1 MSRQTI
7 NPLTRV
13 EGLGTVHLHLDGEQ
27 LQRVEL
33 RLSEP
38 PRLFESLLC
47 GRRIDEVP
55 ALVSRICAICSTPHA
70 LAACLA
76 LERVLDLTPPPAATL
91 VRKLALLGNLIQSHA
106 LHLFALVLPDLRG
119 TDSLVELL
127 RDGDPVAA
135 DGMALK
141 HFGNR
146 LQELAG
152 GRLIHP
158 VNLQL
163 GGVSCAPDRE
173 ALPEIIASCRHWQE
187 KVATW
192 QGTFKQIPEQPPAQP
207 ACGTP
212 LAVASHDPLPLWGDT
227 LQGGTETSDVKRY
240 RDWLLEQSQAES
252 SAKRVTGPAG
262 YWRTGALARCQL
274 QPLSAAFDTANIHAN
289 NIAQLHEISLALET
303 VGNHCQQLLAFET
316 SMLLQVTPQLQ
327 SGSGAIALEAPRGTL
342 VHQYGVDDSGR
353 IAQADIIT
361 PTTINQVAIEE
372 QLYADLAEGV
382 PHEQLKPRAEQI
394 VRAFDPCI
402 SCAVHM
408 IRR

>member
-1 MSRQTI
+1 MSRLTI
-7 NPLTRV
+7 TPLTRV
-13 EGLGTVHLHLDGEQ
+13 EGLGTLHLHLEGEH
-27 LQRVEL
+27 LDRVEL

-55 ALVSRICAICSTPHA
+55 ALVSRICAICSIPHA

-76 LERVLDLTPPPAATL
+76 LEKALDLTPPPAATL

-119 TDSLVELL
+119 AESLVKLL

-135 DGMALK
+135 DGIALK
-141 HFGNR
+141 QFGNR

-158 VNLQL
+158 VTLQL
-163 GGVSCAPDRE
+163 GGVTCAPARE
-173 ALPEIIASCRHWQE
+173 ALPEVISSCRHWQDRLE
-187 KVATW
+187 SW
-192 QGTFKQIPEQPPAQP
+192 QEVFTRPAEHPPAQ
-207 ACGTP
+207 AAIGTP

-227 LQGGTETSDVKRY
+227 LQGGLETRAVERY
-240 RDWLLEQSQAES
+240 RDWLREQPQVES
-252 SAKRVTGPAG
+252 SAKLVVGPAG
-262 YWRTGALARCQL
+262 CWRTGALARRQL
-274 QPLSAAFDTANIHAN
+274 QPFSAADKLADIHAN
-289 NIAQLHEISLALET
+289 NLAQLQEIFLALEA
-303 VGNHCQQLLAFET
+303 VDALCQQLLALGKQP
-316 SMLLQVTPQLQ
+316 LLQVTPQPQ

-372 QLYADLAEGV
+372 QLYADLAQGV
-382 PHEQLKPRAEQI
+382 PSEQLKPRAEQI

-402 SCAVHM
+402 SCAVHL